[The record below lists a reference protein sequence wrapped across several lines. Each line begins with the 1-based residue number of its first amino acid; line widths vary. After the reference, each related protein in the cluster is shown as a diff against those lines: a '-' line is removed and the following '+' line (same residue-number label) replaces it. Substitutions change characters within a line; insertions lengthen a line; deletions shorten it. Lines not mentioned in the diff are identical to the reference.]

1 MTDIIAMDSIQG
13 IYIAIIFKNAVGI
26 TNIINT
32 DFNPL
37 KTERR
42 LIKSVAFLFTNPYN
56 QVLFLSRSISRSLTS
71 ICFFICLVQAFNN
84 FLSNIK
90 RFVCKQYS
98 AA

>member
-42 LIKSVAFLFTNPYN
+42 LI
-56 QVLFLSRSISRSLTS
+56 
-71 ICFFICLVQAFNN
+71 
-84 FLSNIK
+84 
-90 RFVCKQYS
+90 
-98 AA
+98 